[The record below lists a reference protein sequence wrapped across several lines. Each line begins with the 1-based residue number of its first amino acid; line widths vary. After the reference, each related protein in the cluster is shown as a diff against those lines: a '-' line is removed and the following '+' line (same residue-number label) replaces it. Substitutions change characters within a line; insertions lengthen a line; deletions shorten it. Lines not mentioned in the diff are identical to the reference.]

1 MIEIKGLETYF
12 GGKGASGAYQKIIN
26 HIPECD
32 IMVSGFLGACFITRS
47 MNNLPARFIGID
59 RDPEVIRLW
68 KESFSNITSD
78 VTLYNDTF
86 QNIYYNK
93 LYRDLSKYQKP
104 FIYLDP
110 PYLFSTRKSKHKYKY
125 EMGDEYGHYNLLFW
139 MRNCKY
145 NVAISTYDND
155 LYDTMLTNWK
165 KIHFQVNTRKG
176 VATETLYM
184 NYDISKLALQDYSYS
199 GSNYRERDRIRQKTK
214 RWKKRIEKMSKEER
228 DYVFLELQKHY
239 SQIQPHQI

>member
-32 IMVSGFLGACFITRS
+32 IMISGFLGADFIIRA
-47 MNNLPARFIGID
+47 MNNLPARLVGID

-68 KESFSNITSD
+68 KESCSNINSD
-78 VTLYNDTF
+78 VTFYNDSF

-93 LYRDLSKYQKP
+93 LYKELIKYQKP

-110 PYLFSTRKSKHKYKY
+110 PYPFNTRKSNHKYKF
-125 EMGDEYGHYNLLFW
+125 EMGTDEEHYNLLFW

-155 LYDTMLTNWK
+155 LYKEMLSGWN
-165 KIHFQVNTRKG
+165 KISFRVKTRKG
-176 VATETLYM
+176 TATETLYM
-184 NYDISKLALQDYSYS
+184 NYDISELPLQDYSYS

-214 RWKKRIEKMSKEER
+214 RWKNRIERMSKEER
-228 DYVFLELQKHY
+228 DYIFLELKKYY
-239 SQIQPHQI
+239 SQISPHQI

>member
-32 IMVSGFLGACFITRS
+32 VMVSGFLGADFIIRN
-47 MNNLPARFIGID
+47 MNNLPATIIGVD
-59 RDPEVIRLW
+59 KDPEVIELW
-68 KESFSNITSD
+68 KAGSSNIKSD
-78 VTLYNDTF
+78 VILYNNDF
-86 QNIYYNK
+86 LKVIKHVGHYHQYK
-93 LYRDLSKYQKP
+93 KY

-110 PYLFSTRKSKHKYKY
+110 PYPWNTRKSKHRYKF
-125 EMGDEYGHYNLLFW
+125 EMTDQDHEELLTTC
-139 MRNCKY
+139 RNIKF

-155 LYDTMLTNWK
+155 LYRSILNDWN
-165 KIHFQVNTRKG
+165 KINFRVKTRQG
-176 VATETLYM
+176 TAIETLYM
-184 NYDISKLALQDYSYS
+184 NYDISELPLQDYTYA